1 MDLRSARIADILNF
15 WFASPDPGAV
25 TELRPQWFT
34 KDPAFDR
41 TISDEFGVE
50 IEMALAGGLG
60 PWQTDAAGILALVLL
75 LDQFPR
81 NVFRG
86 SARAFAGDERALAL
100 AKQAV
105 AGGLDGPMGPRQRLF
120 LYLPFEH
127 SEKLADQDRAVA
139 LIAAIGEPEQTDY
152 AHRHCAVIAR
162 FGRFP
167 HRNAALGRQSTI
179 EELQFLE
186 QSGSSF

>member
-1 MDLRSARIADILNF
+1 MDPRSARIADILNF
-15 WFASPDPGAV
+15 WFASPDPAAA
-25 TELRPQWFT
+25 TEPRPQWFK

-41 TISDEFGVE
+41 AIGDEFAVE

-60 PWQTDAAGILALVLL
+60 PWQADAAGTLALVLL

-86 SARAFAGDERALAL
+86 GAKAFAGDARALAL
-100 AKQAV
+100 ANKAV
-105 AGGLDGPMGPRQRLF
+105 AERIDARLGRQQRLF

-127 SEKLADQDRAVA
+127 SENLADQDRAVA
-139 LIAAIGEPEQTDY
+139 LIGAIGGAEQTDY
-152 AHRHCAVIAR
+152 ALRHRAIIAR

-186 QSGSSF
+186 QPGSSF